1 MEESKICHL
10 GKSYFLDLFQAET
23 CASNLG
29 ANSKKVGSAM
39 AQLLTAA
46 AQVMKLIM
54 FTHVFVLPLYQMMG
68 PRPGGS
74 VVSVLDS

>member
-1 MEESKICHL
+1 MLNICP
-10 GKSYFLDLFQAET
+10 FQAET

-46 AQVMKLIM
+46 AQVHIVWL
-54 FTHVFVLPLYQMMG
+54 
-68 PRPGGS
+68 
-74 VVSVLDS
+74 